1 MPLSPRP
8 RPLRRSMGLRASV
21 VLAIIATTVLL
32 SAHDM
37 DTPEMLS
44 FDPPGVV
51 LMEDSK

>member
-8 RPLRRSMGLRASV
+8 RPLRRSMGLRAGV
-21 VLAIIATTVLL
+21 VIAVIATTVLL
-32 SAHDM
+32 SARAM
-37 DTPEMLS
+37 DTPEVLS